1 VSYKRSTNNK
11 ILQPIKQRH
20 ENFTRFVR
28 QFQYPGEENMVSVA
42 DIHRN
47 EEEKYI
53 QALFNDLLETT
64 PKHLSEEGVE
74 LIQKAFKVAN
84 ESHRGVRRK
93 SGEPYI
99 VHPLAVAKI
108 VSQEIG
114 LGAKSIAC
122 ALLHDVVEDTDYT
135 LEDIEHLFGHKIA
148 MIIDGLTK
156 ISDVFDQTSSLQAEN
171 FRKMLLTLSDDVRVI
186 LIKLADRLHNMR
198 TLDAM
203 PPNKQM
209 KIAGET
215 IYLYAPLSHRLGLY
229 RIKTEL
235 EDLSLKYRH
244 PKSYFEIS
252 GKVKDSEKKRQQE
265 INRFSL
271 PIIEKLSSHSFDFN
285 INGRSK
291 SIYSIWNKMQT
302 KDVPFE
308 EIYDLMAIRI
318 VFKSHS
324 RDTEKAQCWQIYSL
338 ITDIYTPKPERI
350 RDWISSPKANG
361 YEALHTTVMGPN
373 GKWIEVQI
381 RSERMDEIA
390 ERGFAAH
397 WKYKSEAS
405 QENELDRWI
414 KKIREMLENPSS
426 DALEFLDEFKMNL
439 FASEIMVFTPKG
451 ELKNL
456 PKDATALDFAY
467 EIHTEIGNKAIGAKV
482 NHKLA
487 PLNHLLK
494 SGDQVEVITSEKQR
508 TQKEWLR
515 YVKTAKAKS
524 AINQAIK
531 ADNKNRIEKGKKI
544 LETKLKSLGI
554 QPNSRVFK
562 KILPAYQVISKDEL
576 YSKIGTGIIQLD
588 ELKKILKKNTKNKII
603 RYWSLQ
609 LAKTTGSGKG
619 KRENI
624 GIKKQE
630 NFNYK
635 NPVLLRENNTG
646 APEYEIA
653 DCCKPIPGDEVLGFR
668 DAQSQ
673 SIVIHKAKCPIAIK
687 LMSSQGNTIVPA
699 RWTTHKLLSFLAK
712 LSVNGID
719 RIGIAK
725 DITATIS
732 NELNANIRRIN
743 IETHDGIFE
752 GEIEL
757 YVHNAS
763 DLNNLIL
770 NLSKLKGVDKVK
782 RKEEIET

>member
-1 VSYKRSTNNK
+1 
-11 ILQPIKQRH
+11 
-20 ENFTRFVR
+20 
-28 QFQYPGEENMVSVA
+28 MVSVS

-53 QALFNDLLETT
+53 QALFDDLLSTV
-64 PKHLSEEGVE
+64 PKNLSKEGIE
-74 LIQKAFKVAN
+74 LIDKAFKVAH
-84 ESHRGVRRK
+84 ESHKGVRRK

-99 VHPLAVAKI
+99 VHPIAVAKI

-114 LGAKSIAC
+114 LGAKAIAC

-135 LEDIEHLFGHKIA
+135 LDDMEHLFGHKVTQ
-148 MIIDGLTK
+148 IIDGLTK
-156 ISDVFDQTSSLQAEN
+156 ISDVFDHSSSLQAEN

-203 PPNKQM
+203 PANKQM

-229 RIKTEL
+229 SIKTEL

-244 PKSYFEIS
+244 PKSFFEIS

-271 PIIEKLSSHSFDFN
+271 PIIEKLSTHNFEFN

-302 KDVPFE
+302 KNVPFE

-318 VFKSHS
+318 VFTPHS

-361 YEALHTTVMGPN
+361 YEALHMTVMGPN
-373 GKWIEVQI
+373 GRWVEVQI
-381 RSERMDEIA
+381 RSERMNEIA

-397 WKYKSEAS
+397 WKYKGEATH
-405 QENELDRWI
+405 EGELDRWI
-414 KKIREMLENPSS
+414 KKIREMLEQPSS

-451 ELKNL
+451 DLKNL
-456 PKDATALDFAY
+456 PKNATALDFAY

-494 SGDQVEVITSEKQR
+494 SGDQVEVITSGKQR
-508 TQKEWLR
+508 TQKEWLK

-524 AINQAIK
+524 AITQAIK
-531 ADNKNRIEKGKKI
+531 DDNKNRIEKGKQI
-544 LETKLKSLGI
+544 LEKKLHELNV
-554 QPNSRVFK
+554 QPSSRVFK
-562 KILPAYQVISKDEL
+562 KILPAYQVLSKDEL

-588 ELKKILKKNTKNKII
+588 DLKKILKKNTKNKII

-609 LAKTTGSGKG
+609 LAKSTGAGKPRRDNVG
-619 KRENI
+619 VQ
-624 GIKKQE
+624 KQE
-630 NFNYK
+630 NFSYK
-635 NPVLLRENNTG
+635 DPVLLREDKSG
-646 APEYEIA
+646 VPEYEIA
-653 DCCKPIPGDEVLGFR
+653 DCCKPIPGDDVLGFR
-668 DAQSQ
+668 DKDNKN
-673 SIVIHKAKCPIAIK
+673 IVIHKSKCPIAIK

-712 LSVNGID
+712 LSINGID
-719 RIGIAK
+719 RVGIAK

-757 YVHNAS
+757 YVHSAS

-770 NLSKLKGVDKVK
+770 DLSKLKGVDKVK